1 MENIKLSELFG
12 KNVFDDKVMRERLPK
27 STYKQLHK
35 TIDEG
40 LELDPS
46 IADVVANA
54 MKDWAIEHGA
64 THFTHW
70 FQPMNGRTAEKHDS
84 FLSPTADGR
93 VIMEFSGK
101 ELIKGEADG
110 SSFPSGG
117 LRQTF
122 EARGYT
128 VWDCTSPAFLKEDIS
143 GVALCIPTV
152 FYSHTGEALDK
163 KAPLLRSMEV
173 IEEAS
178 LRVLRALGDTE
189 SKKVI
194 TTIGAEQE
202 YFLVDKRQYQQRK
215 DLIFTGRTLFGAMPP
230 KGQEMEDHYYGS
242 IKEKIGKFMRE
253 IDIELWKLGVP
264 SKTKHN
270 EVAPA
275 QHELAPIFATANVA
289 SDQNQLIMETLQ
301 KVANRHDLACLL
313 HEKPFRGVNGSGKHD
328 NWSLVTDTG
337 KNLFSPGKQPKE
349 NLTFLVFLAA
359 IIEAIDKHADLLRLS
374 ASTAGN
380 DHRLGGNEAPPAI
393 ISIFLGESLSEM
405 LYHVARGEESDSFTK
420 EFMEMGVATLPKLKK
435 EVTDRNRT
443 SPFAFTGNKFE
454 FRMFPSSGC
463 ISEANVII
471 NTIVADTLN
480 DFALE
485 LEKGEDLQKTVKR
498 LVRHTLKKHGRILF
512 NGNGYSEEWVEE
524 AARRELPN
532 FASTVDVLPA
542 LIAPKAIDLFGKMK
556 VFTEVELHSRYEIM
570 VEEYYKTIN
579 IEARTML
586 GMAKTQIM
594 PAVLTY
600 MTQVAQ
606 NVSMMTSIGQF
617 DIEPQSQLLGELNRL
632 FNGLKKSIDALEAAH
647 AKAVE
652 IHDGLEKAQAFHQA
666 VLPEME
672 TLRDVVD
679 ALETIV
685 DEQIW
690 PIPTYSELLFR
701 V

>member
-84 FLSPTADGR
+84 FLSPTSDGR

-163 KAPLLRSMEV
+163 KAPLLRSMQV
-173 IEEAS
+173 IEQAS
-178 LRVLRALGDTE
+178 LRVLRALGDHK
-189 SKKVI
+189 SNKVI
-194 TTIGAEQE
+194 STVGAEQE
-202 YFLVDKRQYQQRK
+202 YFLVDKRQYQQRR

-230 KGQEMEDHYYGS
+230 KGQEMEDHYFGS

-275 QHELAPIFATANVA
+275 QHELAPIFATSNVA
-289 SDQNQLIMETLQ
+289 SDQNQLVMETLQ

-313 HEKPFRGVNGSGKHD
+313 HEKPFKGVNGSGKHD

-337 KNLFSPGKQPKE
+337 KVLFSPGKQPKD
-349 NLTFLVFLAA
+349 NLEFLVFLSA
-359 IIEAIDKHADLLRLS
+359 IIESVDKHADLLRLS
-374 ASTAGN
+374 AATAGN

-393 ISIFLGESLSEM
+393 ISIFLGESLTEM
-405 LYHVARGEESDSFTK
+405 LYHVARGEDGDSFTK
-420 EFMEMGVATLPKLKK
+420 EVMEMGVATLPKLKK
-435 EVTDRNRT
+435 EVADRNRT

-463 ISEANVII
+463 VSEANVII

-480 DFALE
+480 KFAEE
-485 LEKGEDLQKTVKR
+485 LEKSEDIQRTIKHI
-498 LVRHTLKKHGRILF
+498 VRHTLRDHGRILF

-524 AARRELPN
+524 ATRRNLPN
-532 FASTVDVLPA
+532 FTSTVDVLPA
-542 LIAPKAIDLFGKMK
+542 LISEKSIDLFGRNK

-570 VEEYYKTIN
+570 VEEYYKTLN

-586 GMAKTQIM
+586 NMAKTQIM
-594 PAVLTY
+594 PAVLNY

-606 NVSMMTSIGQF
+606 NVSIMTSLGQF
-617 DIEPQSQLLGELNRL
+617 NIDPQSELLQELNRL
-632 FNGLKKSIDALEAAH
+632 FNGLKKSIDALEEAH
-647 AKAVE
+647 TST
-652 IHDGLEKAQAFHQA
+652 IQICDGLEKAKAFREK

-672 TLRDVVD
+672 ALREVAD

-685 DEQIW
+685 DEKIW

>member
-40 LELDPS
+40 LALDPS
-46 IADVVANA
+46 VADIVANA

-70 FQPMNGRTAEKHDS
+70 FQPLTDLTAEKHES
-84 FLSPTADGR
+84 FISINSDGTN
-93 VIMEFSGK
+93 MAKFSGK
-101 ELIKGEADG
+101 DLMKGESDT
-110 SSFPSGG
+110 SSFPNGG
-117 LRQTF
+117 LRSTF

-128 VWDCTSPAFLKEDIS
+128 IWDCTSPAFLKEDIS

-173 IEEAS
+173 VEQAA
-178 LRVLRALGDTE
+178 LRVLRALGDSE

-301 KVANRHDLACLL
+301 KVANRHELACLL
-313 HEKPFRGVNGSGKHD
+313 HEKPFKGVNGSGKHD

-337 KNLFSPGKQPKE
+337 KNLLSPGKHPKE
-349 NLTFLVFLAA
+349 NLTFLIFLSA
-359 IIEAIDKHADLLRLS
+359 IIEAVDKHADLLRLS
-374 ASTAGN
+374 ASSAGN
-380 DHRLGGNEAPPAI
+380 DHRLGGHEAPPAI
-393 ISIFLGESLSEM
+393 ISIFLGESLTEM
-405 LYHVARGEESDSFTK
+405 LYHVARGEDADDLTK

-463 ISEANVII
+463 ISEANVIM

-480 DFALE
+480 GFADK
-485 LEKGEDLQKTVKR
+485 LEKGEDLQKAVKSI
-498 LVRHTLKKHGRILF
+498 VRHTLKNHGRILF
-512 NGNGYSEEWVEE
+512 NGNGYSKEWQEE
-524 AARRELPN
+524 AARRGLPCFN
-532 FASTVDVLPA
+532 STVDALPA
-542 LIAPKAIDLFGKMK
+542 LISPKSVELFGKMK

-570 VEEYYKTIN
+570 VEEYYKTVN

-586 GMAKTQIM
+586 SMAKTQIM
-594 PAVLTY
+594 PAVMTY
-600 MTQVAQ
+600 MTQIAQ
-606 NVSMMTSIGQF
+606 NVSMMTSLGQF
-617 DIEPQSQLLGELNRL
+617 AIDAQTTLLGDLNRL
-632 FNGLKKSIDALEAAH
+632 FNELKKAIDALELAH
-647 AKAVE
+647 SEAIKVE
-652 IHDGLEKAQAFHQA
+652 DCLEKAKAFHDI
-666 VLPEME
+666 VLPKME
-672 TLRDVVD
+672 ALREVADT
-679 ALETIV
+679 LETMV
-685 DEQIW
+685 DEKIW